1 MWMYITNF
9 LKQLT
14 LAQRFMLASLVI
26 LVAGMLGIG
35 SWVGQQI
42 EGGVIQ
48 QTAATTALYV
58 DGFIAPNLQELGETD
73 RLAPDHVSMMS
84 RLLEN
89 PSFAQKIV
97 AFKVWDGQGRV
108 LYSANPATIGQ
119 VFPVTEGLERAWQG
133 EVVSRLSDL
142 QDAEN
147 IGERASQ
154 SRLLETYSPV
164 RLRGTNQVIAVA
176 EFYQVATDLEQEINA
191 ARQRSWLVVGG
202 ATLVMYLLLAGFVQ
216 KASDTIVHQ
225 QTELNQQ
232 VLRLTELLS
241 QNETLHERVRRAA
254 ARTTAL
260 NERFLRRISAELHD
274 GPAQDLGLALLR
286 FDHVTA
292 RYADHHTLDSG
303 DPTGEDLDIIQIS
316 LHRALQEVR
325 AIAAGLGLPQLNHLN
340 LAGVLARVVRVHEQ
354 RTKTKV
360 ELCFNNLPEQ
370 APLPV
375 KITMYRLIQEA
386 LNNAYRHASGRG
398 QQVKVTGEAGQL
410 RVEISDQGPGF
421 NGVNSEGWD
430 KHLGLVGMRERV
442 ESLGGLFQIWSQPGQ
457 GTKIVAHLSLQSVE
471 VENE

>member
-1 MWMYITNF
+1 
-9 LKQLT
+9 
-14 LAQRFMLASLVI
+14 MLASLVI

-42 EGGVIQ
+42 EAGVIQ

-73 RLAPDHVSMMS
+73 TLTPGHVAMMS
-84 RLLEN
+84 RLLEDT
-89 PSFAQKIV
+89 SFAQKIV

-119 VFPVTEGLERAWQG
+119 VFPVTEGLKRAWQG

-147 IGERASQ
+147 ILERVSQ

-176 EFYQVATDLEQEINA
+176 EFYQVATDLEQEISA

-216 KASDTIVHQ
+216 QASNTIVRQ

-232 VLRLTELLS
+232 VVRLTELLG
-241 QNETLHERVRRAA
+241 QNEALHERVRRAT

-286 FDHVTA
+286 LDHVAA
-292 RYADHHTLDSG
+292 RYAAHHSLEANN
-303 DPTGEDLDIIQIS
+303 PAGEDLDIIQIS

-325 AIAAGLGLPQLNHLN
+325 AIAAGLGLPQLNPLN
-340 LAGVLARVVRVHEQ
+340 LADVLARVVRVHEQ

-360 ELCFNNLPEQ
+360 ELCLSNLPEQ

-386 LNNAYRHASGRG
+386 LNNAYRHAAGQG
-398 QQVKVTGEAGQL
+398 QQVLVVGEGSQL
-410 RVEISDQGPGF
+410 RVEISDRGPGF
-421 NGVNSEGWD
+421 NGTPSGEWD
-430 KHLGLVGMRERV
+430 KYLGLVGMRERV
-442 ESLGGLFQIWSQPGQ
+442 ESLGGLFQIQSQPGQ
-457 GTKIVAHLSLQSVE
+457 GTKIMAHLSLQGVE
-471 VENE
+471 VEDE